1 MNSKS
6 NLDGL
11 VIRRTFEEDLENVRA
26 LWSRGDVMAFVGFPT
41 GLQRSIADMERW
53 LARKLANAPL
63 EQHFSI
69 YDRGVFCGE
78 AYYRIEPE
86 HGNAACMDIKL
97 LPSARG
103 RGIASSALSFALGQA
118 FEHGASF
125 AWVDPVPENLAA
137 IALVQASWIRAFNSA
152 ILHIPTPV
160 SRCPC
165 VFPFKRVHGDF
176 CRQMEE
182 SEDSIISGL
191 VFLRETGPFPK
202 S

>member
-1 MNSKS
+1 MKVNS

-11 VIRRTFEEDLENVRA
+11 VIRRTFEEDLENVRT

-69 YDRGVFCGE
+69 YDAGVFCGE

-86 HGNAACMDIKL
+86 HDHAACMDIKL

-103 RGIASSALSFALGQA
+103 RRIASTALSFALDQA

-137 IALVQASWIRAFNSA
+137 IALYRHLGFEPATPPAFISQLSYPDVPEPCPSSVYMEISA
-152 ILHIPTPV
+152 
-160 SRCPC
+160 R
-165 VFPFKRVHGDF
+165 KWRRVRGQRH
-176 CRQMEE
+176 R
-182 SEDSIISGL
+182 S
-191 VFLRETGPFPK
+191 
-202 S
+202 

>member
-1 MNSKS
+1 MKSNS

-11 VIRRTFEEDLENVRA
+11 VIRRTFEEDLENVRT

-69 YDRGVFCGE
+69 YDGGVFCGE

-118 FEHGASF
+118 FEYGASF

-137 IALVQASWIRAFNSA
+137 IALYRHLGFEPATQPAFVSQLSYPDA
-152 ILHIPTPV
+152 PV
-160 SRCPC
+160 S
-165 VFPFKRVHGDF
+165 FPSSVY
-176 CRQMEE
+176 ME
-182 SEDSIISGL
+182 ISASKWRK
-191 VFLRETGPFPK
+191 VRTR
-202 S
+202 